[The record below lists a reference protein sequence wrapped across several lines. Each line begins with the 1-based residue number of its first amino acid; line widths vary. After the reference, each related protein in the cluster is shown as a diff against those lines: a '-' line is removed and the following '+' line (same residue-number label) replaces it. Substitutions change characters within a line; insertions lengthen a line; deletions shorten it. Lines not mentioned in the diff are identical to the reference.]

1 MLPLSPHEIKKLL
14 KKYGIDVEEIKG
26 VEKVEIHLAD
36 KVIVVSSPQVL
47 AFKTAK
53 QTVFQVL
60 GEEVREER
68 RSEAP
73 RVERA
78 VEEVKVSED
87 DVRFVAEYTGVSLEK
102 AREALVK
109 TRGDIAKAIM
119 ILTSGESR

>member
-1 MLPLSPHEIKKLL
+1 VLPLSPHEVKKLL
-14 KKYGIDVEEIKG
+14 KRYGIDVEEIKG
-26 VEKVEIHLAD
+26 VERVEIHLAD
-36 KVIVVSSPQVL
+36 RVIVISSPQVL

-68 RSEAP
+68 RGETP
-73 RVERA
+73 RAEGV

-109 TRGDIAKAIM
+109 ARGDIAKAIM
-119 ILTSGESR
+119 ILTSGESE

>member
-1 MLPLSPHEIKKLL
+1 VLPLSPHEIKKLL